1 MREKRKETE
10 TESKPRRK
18 ERKKKGTERR
28 GYRLLPVPSTA
39 LRIREPMVLSEG
51 VLRTL
56 VADGSTESGRVR
68 RRSGRSSYLSDGR
81 VGRRGVV
88 GGGLVRWW
96 VEGFGGRGAARRRR
110 RKVKSQVR
118 FWRAERENEKRGED
132 LGGARERGRSE
143 KRLTS
148 SR

>member
-1 MREKRKETE
+1 M
-10 TESKPRRK
+10 S
-18 ERKKKGTERR
+18 
-28 GYRLLPVPSTA
+28 STA

-118 FWRAERENEKRGED
+118 FWRAEREKERETRRRFGWSE
-132 LGGARERGRSE
+132 REREIRE
-143 KRLTS
+143 ETHE
-148 SR
+148 